1 MAEHLSGTFPV
12 DTNTQ
17 GDSMTA
23 SMRRRGAALVIGGVA
38 ATMLLAAC
46 GGSDSSSS
54 EASSAAAG
62 GTESSAAAGGGE
74 VAAGCE
80 AYADYMGHEGTS
92 VTLFTSVLP
101 PEQQR
106 YEDAWKPF
114 EDCTGIDIVYEG
126 SDQFEAQL
134 PTRIAGGNAPDLAW
148 IPQPGLL
155 QKLVEQGGPVAAP
168 QAVADN
174 VDAYWNPAWKNYG
187 SVDGTF
193 YGAPNSS
200 NMKSFVWYS
209 PKVFAE
215 KGYTVPTTWDEL
227 FALSDQ
233 MVADGIK
240 PWCGGIESGGATGW
254 PATDWLEQVVL
265 RQQGGDVY
273 DQWVSHEVLF
283 NSPQIT
289 EAMDTIAGWMKNP
302 DYVNGG
308 FGNVQT
314 IATTAFQD
322 AGKPILDG
330 QCGMLQQASF
340 YAAQWESFK
349 PGAVVAEDGD
359 VFAFFLPQI
368 KDEFP
373 NPVVGGGEF
382 TTAFSDRPEVQSVQ
396 TYLSSPEYA
405 TARAAQ
411 PGGWVS
417 ANNAVP
423 LDTYTDAIAQLS
435 AKFLTDPNG
444 IFRFDASDLM
454 PAAVGAGAEWTQ
466 MTAWFGEDKPT
477 EEVLQA
483 IDDAWP
489 AS

>member
-1 MAEHLSGTFPV
+1 
-12 DTNTQ
+12 
-17 GDSMTA
+17 MTA

-54 EASSAAAG
+54 EASSEAAG

-80 AYADYMGHEGTS
+80 AYADYMGNEGTS

-134 PTRIAGGNAPDLAW
+134 PTRIAGGNAPDIAW

-155 QKLVEQGGPVAAP
+155 QKLVEQGGPVPAP

-174 VDAYWNPAWKNYG
+174 VDAYWNPAWKTYG

-322 AGKPILDG
+322 AGKPILDA

-340 YAAQWESFK
+340 YAAQWESFL

-382 TTAFSDRPEVQSVQ
+382 TTAFSDRPEVQAVQ

-417 ANNAVP
+417 ANNGVP

-435 AKFLTDPNG
+435 AQFLTDPNG

>member
-1 MAEHLSGTFPV
+1 
-12 DTNTQ
+12 
-17 GDSMTA
+17 MTA
-23 SMRRRGAALVIGGVA
+23 SMRRRGATVIIGGVA

-46 GGSDSSSS
+46 GGSSTSSESSS
-54 EASSAAAG
+54 EAAATTEASAAAS
-62 GTESSAAAGGGE
+62 EEA
-74 VAAGCE
+74 VVAGCE
-80 AYADYMGHEGTS
+80 AYAAYAGNEGTS

-114 EDCTGIDIVYEG
+114 EECTGIDIVYEG

-155 QKLVEQGGPVAAP
+155 AKLVEAGGPVAAP
-168 QAVADN
+168 QSVADN
-174 VDAYWNPAWKNYG
+174 VDQYWNPAWKAYG

-209 PKVFAE
+209 PAKFAE
-215 KGYTVPTTWDEL
+215 WGITVPTTWEEL
-227 FALSDQ
+227 FAA
-233 MVADGIK
+233 ADTIAAAGVK
-240 PWCGGIESGGATGW
+240 PFCGGIESGGATGW
-254 PATDWLEQVVL
+254 PSTDWIEQIVL

-283 NSPQIT
+283 DSPQIT
-289 EAMDTIAGWMKNP
+289 QAMDTLAGWMKNP

-330 QCGMLQQASF
+330 QCAMLQQASF

-359 VFAFFLPQI
+359 VFAFFLPEI
-368 KDEFP
+368 DAAVAAD
-373 NPVVGGGEF
+373 PVVGGGEF
-382 TTAFSDRPEVQSVQ
+382 TTAFSDRPEVQAVQ
-396 TYLSSPEYA
+396 TYLSSPEYH

-417 ANNAVP
+417 ANSGVP
-423 LDTYTDAIAQLS
+423 LDTYTDAIAKLS
-435 AKFLTDPNG
+435 AQYLTNPDG
-444 IFRFDASDLM
+444 VFRFDASDLM
-454 PAAVGAGAEWTQ
+454 PAPVGAGAFWTQ
-466 MTAWFGEDKPT
+466 MTAWFAEDKPT
-477 EEVLQA
+477 QEVLQA
-483 IDDAWP
+483 IDAAWP

>member
-1 MAEHLSGTFPV
+1 
-12 DTNTQ
+12 
-17 GDSMTA
+17 MTA
-23 SMRRRGAALVIGGVA
+23 TMRRRGAALVMGGVA

-46 GGSDSSSS
+46 GGSSSSS
-54 EASSAAAG
+54 EASSAPAASTG
-62 GTESSAAAGGGE
+62 ASAAASGGA

-80 AYADYMGHEGTS
+80 AYADYMGHEGTK

-155 QKLVEQGGPVAAP
+155 QKLVQQGGPVAAP

-174 VDAYWNPAWKNYG
+174 VDKYWNPAWKTYG
-187 SVDGTF
+187 TVDGTF

-200 NMKSFVWYS
+200 NMKSLVWYS

-233 MVADGIK
+233 MVKDGIK

-254 PATDWLEQVVL
+254 PATDWLEQIVL

-273 DQWVSHEVLF
+273 DQWVSHQVLF
-283 NSPQIT
+283 NSPEINQ
-289 EAMDTIAGWMKNP
+289 AMDTLAGWMKNP

-330 QCGMLQQASF
+330 KCGMLQQASF
-340 YAAQWESFK
+340 YAAQWASFK
-349 PGAVVAEDGD
+349 ADATVAEDGD

-368 KDEFP
+368 SDQFP

-382 TTAFSDRPEVQSVQ
+382 TTAFSDRPEVQAVQ

-417 ANNAVP
+417 ANSGVP
-423 LDTYTDAIAQLS
+423 IDTYTDPISKLS
-435 AKFLTDPNG
+435 AQFLTDPNG

-466 MTAWFGEDKPT
+466 MTAWFAEDKPT
-477 EEVLQA
+477 KDVLQA